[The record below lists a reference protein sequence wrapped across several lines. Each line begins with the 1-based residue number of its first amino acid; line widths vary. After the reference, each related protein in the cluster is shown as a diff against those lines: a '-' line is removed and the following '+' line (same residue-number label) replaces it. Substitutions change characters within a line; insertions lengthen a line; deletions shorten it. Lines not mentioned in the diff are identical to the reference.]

1 MSCRSINTKLSNP
14 SLTIPS
20 TRIDRPQRWSEPF
33 GDGLAPEQVATL
45 LGRDPFCRM
54 NPAAFSPSLPL
65 AGILAN
71 DCRLVEYQPGD
82 VVFRQGDYGNSAFLL
97 LDGRLDVVMG
107 APGGD
112 EEHAAGQRTDG
123 WLARLQLL
131 IGLAQADENSG
142 PGLSGKT
149 GVRESSTGP
158 RMFVQDVPAILA
170 RGERQV
176 LETGQIFGEL
186 AAINRA
192 PRSVSVIAAG
202 AATALEIR
210 WQGLRDLMQRDAALR
225 QHIDQLYRE
234 RSLETHLRE
243 TPLLRGFPPETVHL
257 IAAGVEFE
265 SHGAMQWTQNWRSTA
280 QSDIAGRILA
290 EPLIARQ
297 GDYCESLLLIRNGF
311 ARVTR
316 LHGNGEQTIEYLG
329 RGGVFGLRELVHNCR
344 TGEQRPWQLSLRAT
358 GYTDM
363 LRIPAGLFERAIRPG
378 LDPAQL
384 PPPLAPLKKDA
395 TGGSGTRRLV
405 GRKKGLET
413 GLLETIVQQRLM
425 NGTEAMVIDL
435 NRCTRC
441 DDCVRACAA
450 THEGTPRF
458 LRQGLTHGQ
467 WMFAQACMHCA
478 DPVCMIGCPTGAIA
492 RDSNRGLITIN
503 DRTCIGCGTCA
514 TSCPYSN
521 IQMTPLMDR
530 AGKPVLARETGLP
543 VLKAAKCDL
552 CIEGQGGPACQRAC
566 PHDALIRVDLTS
578 PGPLQEWING

>member
-1 MSCRSINTKLSNP
+1 MLTGSE
-14 SLTIPS
+14 LTIPL
-20 TRIDRPQRWSEPF
+20 THIDRPQRWSEPF
-33 GDGLAPEQVATL
+33 GDGLTPEQVASL
-45 LGRDPFCRM
+45 LGREPFSQM
-54 NPAAFSPSLPL
+54 DPAAFPASLPL

-97 LDGRLDVVMG
+97 LAGRLQVVMG
-107 APGGD
+107 APECD
-112 EEHAAGQRTDG
+112 DAADAGQPAEG
-123 WLARLQLL
+123 WLARLQEL
-131 IGLAQADENSG
+131 IGLAQRPDEAGFG
-142 PGLSGKT
+142 PDGKWS
-149 GVRESSTGP
+149 VRESATGP
-158 RMFVQDVPAILA
+158 RMFVQDVPAVLA

-176 LETGQIFGEL
+176 LEAGQIFGEL
-186 AAINRA
+186 SAINRA
-192 PRSVSVIAAG
+192 PRSVSVIAG
-202 AATALEIR
+202 EAATVLELR
-210 WQGLRDLMQRDAALR
+210 WQGLRDLMQRDLALR
-225 QHIDQLYRE
+225 KHIDQLYRE
-234 RSLETHLRE
+234 RGLDVHLSA
-243 TPLLRGFPPETVHL
+243 TPLLRGFPPETIHQ
-257 IAAGVEFE
+257 IAEFVEFE
-265 SHGAMQWTQNWRSTA
+265 SHGTMQWTQNWRSTA
-280 QSDIAGRILA
+280 QSDIAERILA

-297 GDYCESLLLIRNGF
+297 GDYCECLLLIRNGF

-316 LHGNGEQTIEYLG
+316 LHGKGEQTIEYLG

-358 GYTDM
+358 GYTDI
-363 LRIPAGLFERAIRPG
+363 LRIPAGVFESTILPG
-378 LDPAQL
+378 LDPARL
-384 PPPLAPLKKDA
+384 PPPLPSSPNQPAA
-395 TGGSGTRRLV
+395 GTGTRRLA
-405 GRKKGLET
+405 GRKSGLET
-413 GLLETIVQQRLM
+413 SLLETIVQQRLM

-492 RDSNRGLITIN
+492 RDGESGLITIN

-514 TSCPYSN
+514 SSCPYSN
-521 IQMTPLMDR
+521 IQMTPLTDR

-552 CIEGQGGPACQRAC
+552 CLEGRGGPACQRAC
-566 PHDALIRVDLTS
+566 PHDALIRIDLTS
-578 PGPLQEWING
+578 PGPLQEWISG